1 MRIEIENYEALK
13 NINIEIPVGLT
24 QLSGKTN
31 QGKSSLVR
39 AIEDFYCSGAGKEEI
54 TVDESS
60 MKIKVDDDYFTRNHK
75 TKEYFINGVSYKN
88 IGRSKF
94 PELALLRLGP
104 VNFQHQQEARFLIGD
119 TPGAKYNY
127 IVGERD
133 DKFLSALNNMKKDSR
148 EMTTTNKVLIAQYTE
163 NENQINKINE
173 SLAAF
178 DYEKAIL
185 LKKQILFFN
194 EKIEKINSI
203 LEIKEELDRAMDK
216 VTEVENRIMKKEN
229 FEKISQKIKE
239 LELLDKNTELEELNK
254 KEANIKILTKK
265 DLTKLDALLLLIK
278 LKDQEKLIE
287 DKKTLSESFI
297 EEMRNTFNKLLLLNS
312 ASKLDSLKNAIT
324 QCNTVD
330 YEMLYNE
337 FIFINS
343 KMEKVEL
350 ITKYRKE
357 YDINAGLLSI
367 KEAEVERSEKE
378 LEKLKEELGACP
390 LCGNSFKHEH

>member
-54 TVDESS
+54 TVNESS

-173 SLAAF
+173 NLAAF

-185 LKKQILFFN
+185 LKKQILLLN

-203 LEIKEELDRAMDK
+203 FEMKEKLDEEIEKVKEFEKL
-216 VTEVENRIMKKEN
+216 IIKKET

-239 LELLDKNTELEELNK
+239 LEILSKNEELEELNK
-254 KEANIKILTKK
+254 KEANIKALTKK
-265 DLTKLDALLLLIK
+265 DLTKFNALYLLVK
-278 LKDQEKLIE
+278 LEDQEKIIE
-287 DKKTLSESFI
+287 NKKVLSEDFI
-297 EEMRNTFNKLLLLNS
+297 ERMRSVFNELLMLNS
-312 ASKLDSLKNAIT
+312 ASKLNMLKNAIT
-324 QCNTVD
+324 QCHTVN

-337 FIFINS
+337 FFFIDS
-343 KMEKVEL
+343 KLDKIEL
-350 ITKYRKE
+350 VKKYRKE
-357 YDINAGLLSI
+357 IDLNAGLLNI

-378 LEKLKEELGACP
+378 LEKLKEELGVCP

>member
-1 MRIEIENYEALK
+1 MKIEIENYEALK

-39 AIEDFYCSGAGKEEI
+39 AIEDFYCSGAGNEEI

-173 SLAAF
+173 NLAAF

-185 LKKQILFFN
+185 LKKQILLLN

-203 LEIKEELDRAMDK
+203 FEMKEKLDEEIEKVKEFEKL
-216 VTEVENRIMKKEN
+216 IIKKET

-239 LELLDKNTELEELNK
+239 LEILSKNEELEELNK
-254 KEANIKILTKK
+254 KETNIKALTKK
-265 DLTKLDALLLLIK
+265 DLTKFNALYLLVK
-278 LKDQEKLIE
+278 LKDQEKIIE
-287 DKKTLSESFI
+287 NKKVLSEDFI
-297 EEMRNTFNKLLLLNS
+297 ERMRSVFNELLILNS
-312 ASKLDSLKNAIT
+312 ANKLEMLKKAIT
-324 QCNTVD
+324 QCHTIN

-337 FIFINS
+337 FSFIDS
-343 KMEKVEL
+343 KLDKIEL
-350 ITKYRKE
+350 VKKYRKE
-357 YDINAGLLSI
+357 IDLNAGLLNI
-367 KEAEVERSEKE
+367 KEAEAERSEKE
-378 LEKLKEELGACP
+378 LEKLKEELGVCP
-390 LCGNSFKHEH
+390 LCGSSFKHEH

>member
-173 SLAAF
+173 NLAAF

-185 LKKQILFFN
+185 LKKQILLLN

-203 LEIKEELDRAMDK
+203 FEMKEKLDEEIEKVKEFEKL
-216 VTEVENRIMKKEN
+216 IIKKET
-229 FEKISQKIKE
+229 FEKIYQKIKE
-239 LELLDKNTELEELNK
+239 LEILSKNEELEELNK
-254 KEANIKILTKK
+254 KEANIKALTKK
-265 DLTKLDALLLLIK
+265 DLTKFNALYLLVK
-278 LKDQEKLIE
+278 LKDQEKIIE
-287 DKKTLSESFI
+287 NKKVLSEDFI
-297 EEMRNTFNKLLLLNS
+297 ERMRSVFNELLMLNS
-312 ASKLDSLKNAIT
+312 ASKLNMLKNAIT
-324 QCNTVD
+324 QCHTVN
-330 YEMLYNE
+330 YEMLYNKFS
-337 FIFINS
+337 FIDS
-343 KMEKVEL
+343 KLDKIEL
-350 ITKYRKE
+350 VKKYRKE
-357 YDINAGLLSI
+357 FDLNAGLLNI
-367 KEAEVERSEKE
+367 KDVEVKKNEEE
-378 LEKLKEELGACP
+378 LEKLKEELGVCP

>member
-1 MRIEIENYEALK
+1 MKIEIENYEALK

-173 SLAAF
+173 NLAAF

-185 LKKQILFFN
+185 LKKQILFLN

-203 LEIKEELDRAMDK
+203 FKMKENLDKEIEKVKEFERLI
-216 VTEVENRIMKKEN
+216 VKKET
-229 FEKISQKIKE
+229 FEKISRKIKE
-239 LELLDKNTELEELNK
+239 LEILSKNEEIEKLNK
-254 KEANIKILTKK
+254 KEANIKALAKK
-265 DLTKLDALLLLIK
+265 DLSKFNALYLLIK
-278 LKDQEKLIE
+278 LKEQQKRIE
-287 DKKTLSESFI
+287 DKKTLSENFI
-297 EEMRNTFNKLLLLNS
+297 ERMRSIFNELLILNS
-312 ASKLDSLKNAIT
+312 ANKLEMLKKAIT
-324 QCNTVD
+324 QCHTID

-337 FIFINS
+337 FSFIDS
-343 KMEKVEL
+343 KLDKIEL
-350 ITKYRKE
+350 VKKYRKE
-357 YDINAGLLSI
+357 FDLNAGLLNI
-367 KEAEVERSEKE
+367 KDVENKKNEEE
-378 LEKLKEELGACP
+378 LEKLKEELGVCP